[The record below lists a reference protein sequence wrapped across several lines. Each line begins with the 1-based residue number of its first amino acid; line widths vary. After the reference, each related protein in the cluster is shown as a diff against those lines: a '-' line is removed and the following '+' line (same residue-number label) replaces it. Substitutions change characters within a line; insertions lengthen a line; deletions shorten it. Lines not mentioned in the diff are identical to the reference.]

1 MRPPAFERVV
11 LSRVGKRFGPVQA
24 LREVD
29 LTLEAGEAVAL
40 LGDNGAGKS
49 TLVGVLSTLVRPTTG
64 QVLFGGVPHAEAG
77 RSLRAEVG
85 LLAHAALVYPE
96 LSARENLAFFG
107 RLCGTPA
114 GEVALAIARVGL
126 EAAADRPAAT
136 YSRGMLQ
143 RLALARALL
152 GEPTLVLL
160 DEPFTGLDRGGV
172 EVVRSVVRE
181 LLAARRIVVIVT
193 HDLEAASG
201 LCSRALLVRRAR
213 LLRDVRADA
222 PFHAAGLRAVF
233 DLPGDASP
241 PPPPGPTPAAE
252 VPLRPPLGFLA
263 GTLAVLGKDLRTE
276 ARSKET
282 VLSMALFAATVT
294 LVFSFAFVREGR
306 VAPELPA
313 GILWVALV
321 FAGTLGV
328 QRALDREG
336 DALRGLLLAPLPRPA
351 ILAAKTL
358 GIASLL
364 GATALGLVPLVA
376 LLFAVPLGAHLGE
389 LCGLILLGALGTS
402 ILGALVAVAAAR
414 TRGRHVLLPV
424 LLFPLL
430 VPLLIA
436 GVRGTA
442 AIVETP
448 AELEVAHYWLRF
460 LGVFDVIF
468 GMLCLWI
475 FEPVVAE

>member
-1 MRPPAFERVV
+1 MRPPAFERVA
-11 LSRVGKRFGPVQA
+11 LRGVGKRFGHVQA
-24 LREVD
+24 LRDVD
-29 LTLEAGEAVAL
+29 LLLCAGEVVAL

-49 TLVGVLSTLVRPTTG
+49 TLVGVLSTLVRPTAG
-64 QVLFGGVPHAEAG
+64 EVRFGGLPHAAAA

-96 LSARENLAFFG
+96 LSARENLRFFG
-107 RLCGTPA
+107 RLCGTPEDA
-114 GEVALAIARVGL
+114 EVAIARVGL
-126 EAAADRPAAT
+126 EAAADRPAST

-152 GEPTLVLL
+152 GQPTLVLL
-160 DEPFTGLDRGGV
+160 DEPFTGLDRSGV
-172 EVVRSVVRE
+172 EVVREVVRE
-181 LLAARRIVVIVT
+181 LGAARRIVVLVT

-201 LCSRALLVRRAR
+201 LCTRALLVRRAR
-213 LLRDVRADA
+213 LLRDVRAETPLDA
-222 PFHAAGLRAVF
+222 PGLRAVF
-233 DLPGDASP
+233 DVPRDAP
-241 PPPPGPTPAAE
+241 RPAAPEAGPAGE

-351 ILAAKTL
+351 ILAAKAL
-358 GIASLL
+358 GIATLL

-376 LLFAVPLGAHLGE
+376 LLFGVPLGAHLPE

-442 AIVETP
+442 AIVEAP
-448 AELEVAHYWLRF
+448 AELEVAHYWMRF
-460 LGVFDVIF
+460 LGVFDAIF
-468 GMLCLWI
+468 GMLCLWL